1 MHDTAD
7 QPQPARL
14 SITHVT
20 TAGVRVLGLSGEI
33 DADNADILRQ
43 ALRPDEDASSQTV
56 LDLGEVTFIDSS
68 AISVLAT
75 AHRDAT
81 AAAGGLRMAALTAP
95 VARVVGIVGL
105 DTIIPCYATLPEA
118 LAA

>member
-7 QPQPARL
+7 QPARL
-14 SITHVT
+14 SITHAT

-43 ALRPDEDASSQTV
+43 VLGAADGASSQTV
-56 LDLGEVTFIDSS
+56 LDLSAVTFIDSS

-75 AHRDAT
+75 AHRE
-81 AAAGGLRMAALTAP
+81 AAAGGGRLRMAALTEP
-95 VARVVGIVGL
+95 VTRVVGIVGL
-105 DTIIPCYATLPEA
+105 DTIIPCYATLTEA

>member
-20 TAGVRVLGLSGEI
+20 AAGVRVLGLSGEI

-43 ALRPDEDASSQTV
+43 ALDADDGASSQTV
-56 LDLGEVTFIDSS
+56 LDLGAVTFIDSS
-68 AISVLAT
+68 AVSVLAS
-75 AHRDAT
+75 ARRDA
-81 AAAGGLRMAALTAP
+81 AAAGGGLRMAALTSP
-95 VARVVGIVGL
+95 VARVVEIVGL
-105 DTIIPCYATLPEA
+105 DTIIPCYPTLPEA